1 MKLVHFSDAHVQLPR
16 WRERPLDE
24 LGALRALATVELWK
38 GRGKLFDA
46 AEEKLRR
53 IARIARESDHAI
65 CTGDFTQLGHSEE
78 FARARDALGPLAND
92 VSRFTAVAGNHDRY
106 PWKGAPS
113 RLFEEH
119 FPEQQHTDLP
129 SPLRVRI
136 LGEAAL
142 IAVDTVGRLA
152 WPVLSRGRVRK
163 DDLPALRAALH
174 APELRGLCKLVLVH
188 HAPLLRGGRADWPWH
203 GLKGARA
210 LLRVAREGGAD
221 AILCGHIHERFAFE
235 GPPRVLN
242 AASSTELGKEGY
254 FELTI
259 RRGRLDGV
267 EERKL

>member
-1 MKLVHFSDAHVQLPR
+1 MKLVHFSDPHVQLPG
-16 WRERPLDE
+16 WRKRPLDE
-24 LGALRALATVELWK
+24 LGPLRALATVELWK
-38 GRGKLFDA
+38 GRGRLFDG
-46 AEEKLRR
+46 AEDSLRR
-53 IARIARESDHAI
+53 LARVGEDADHAV
-65 CTGDFTQLGHSEE
+65 CTGDLTQLGHAEE
-78 FARARDALGPLAND
+78 FARAREALGPLARD
-92 VSRFTAVAGNHDRY
+92 ASRFTTLAGNHDRY
-106 PWKGAPS
+106 PWQGAPS

-142 IAVDTVGRLA
+142 VAVDTVGRVA
-152 WPVLSRGRVRK
+152 WPVVSRGRVRK
-163 DDLPALRAALH
+163 NDLPALRSALH
-174 APELRGLCKLVLVH
+174 APQLQGLCKLVVVH
-188 HAPLLRGGRADWPWH
+188 HAPLLSGGRAAWPWH

-221 AILCGHIHERFAFE
+221 AILCGHIHERFVFD
-235 GPPRVLN
+235 GPPLVVN

-259 RRGRLDGV
+259 RRGRIERL

>member
-1 MKLVHFSDAHVQLPR
+1 MKLVHFSDTHVQLPG

-24 LGALRALATVELWK
+24 LGPLRALASVELWK
-38 GRGKLFDA
+38 GRGKLFDD

-53 IARIARESDHAI
+53 IARIGGEADHAV
-65 CTGDFTQLGHSEE
+65 CTGDLTQLGHAEE
-78 FARARDALGPLAND
+78 FARAREALGALAND
-92 VSRFTAVAGNHDRY
+92 ASRFTTLAGNHDRY
-106 PWKGAPS
+106 PWQGAPS

-136 LGEAAL
+136 VGDAAL
-142 IAVDTVGRLA
+142 IAIDTVGRLA
-152 WPVLSRGRVRK
+152 WPVISRGRVCK
-163 DDLPALRAALH
+163 SDLAALLAALH
-174 APELRGLCKLVLVH
+174 APHLEGLCKIVIVH

-210 LLRVAREGGAD
+210 LLRVAREGGAE
-221 AILCGHIHERFAFE
+221 AILCGHIHERFVHE
-235 GPPRVLN
+235 GPPLVVN

-259 RRGRLDGV
+259 RRGRIERL